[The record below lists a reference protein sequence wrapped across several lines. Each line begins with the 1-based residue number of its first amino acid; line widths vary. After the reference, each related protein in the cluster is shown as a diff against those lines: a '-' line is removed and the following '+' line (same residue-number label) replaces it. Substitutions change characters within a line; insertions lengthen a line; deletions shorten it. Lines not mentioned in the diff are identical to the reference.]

1 MLWTNNVYYEDQQK
15 LDDVLF
21 SKLQTHRKLPPIIT
35 FAHNNLHWRFCLRVV
50 GCGPKNGGQW
60 LFCQKMWNWKKIICM
75 VKLQRWP
82 AISLVP
88 PVMASTKTKSLLTSI
103 YRLPQ
108 IKYGKKEYYCH
119 KYRST
124 RFDIWN
130 HLIAAL
136 YLAF

>member
-60 LFCQKMWNWKKIICM
+60 LLCQKN
-75 VKLQRWP
+75 VKL
-82 AISLVP
+82 
-88 PVMASTKTKSLLTSI
+88 KN
-103 YRLPQ
+103 
-108 IKYGKKEYYCH
+108 
-119 KYRST
+119 
-124 RFDIWN
+124 N
-130 HLIAAL
+130 HLYGEIAEVTC
-136 YLAF
+136 Y